1 MGLIEE
7 ELKEIR
13 RDIKHFRAGKLKD
26 EEVYTLIA
34 LYSQTEKR
42 MRLMLQAMGMAAKH
56 GKKHLNQMIKTNLVG
71 NGTVIDLSIEE
82 IEEEKVLCPVQDR
95 HITRSECLDF
105 SGNSE
110 NYESCK
116 NCDTGIEN
124 KKLLIGETPMYTT

>member
-1 MGLIEE
+1 MGLIET

-13 RDIKHFRAGKLKD
+13 RDIKHFRSGKMNA
-26 EEVYTLIA
+26 EEVQTLIA

-42 MRLMLQAMGMAAKH
+42 MRLILQVMGMAAKH
-56 GKKHLNQMIKTNLVG
+56 GKKHLNQMIKTNLIG

-116 NCDTGIEN
+116 DCLTGLEN
-124 KKLLIGETPMYTT
+124 KKLLLPETPLYQA